1 MNSFWRETINVLCV
15 VALFAAASKTVSGII
30 ACLAIAG
37 IVLIHNWK
45 TKLDEGG
52 EEK

>member
-1 MNSFWRETINVLCV
+1 MNSFWHETINVLCV
-15 VALFAAASKTVSGII
+15 VVLFAAASKTVSGVV

-45 TKLDEGG
+45 AALDEGG
-52 EEK
+52 EK

>member
-1 MNSFWRETINVLCV
+1 MNSFWRETVNMLCV
-15 VALFAAASKTVSGII
+15 VALVAAASKTASGVI

-45 TKLDEGG
+45 ANTG
-52 EEK
+52 